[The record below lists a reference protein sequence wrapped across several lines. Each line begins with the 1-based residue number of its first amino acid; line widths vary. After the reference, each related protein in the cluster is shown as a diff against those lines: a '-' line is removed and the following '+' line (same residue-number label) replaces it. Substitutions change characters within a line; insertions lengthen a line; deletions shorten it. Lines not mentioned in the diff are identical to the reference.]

1 MKNNDEFPKL
11 TILPDFSP
19 PPQPRLTNSEKY
31 GSLYWMGIT
40 GLIASILL
48 VSWFAVNLWMMRDVW
63 QAIYVLHDADSAVDA
78 RVQAS
83 EFLASD
89 PRMEPSQ
96 IQPMIF
102 RKSLPD
108 KARYILAEHLDKAL
122 SAKDAGEMIQLL
134 STEGPTSPP
143 NWLRG
148 HLARLAVITLKPD
161 SSFPVSTMTKFITD
175 PDPIV
180 ADWAAFG
187 LARCS
192 DPKARQVGLDRLQ
205 IRAKEGSALA
215 TNLLISKDGQSVPEV
230 FALNQAIK
238 AMRVETSQNKAVAPV
253 D

>member
-31 GSLYWMGIT
+31 GSLYWMGIA
-40 GLIASILL
+40 GLIASIML

-63 QAIYVLHDADSAVDA
+63 QAIYVLHDADSPVDA
-78 RVQAS
+78 RVQAA
-83 EFLASD
+83 EFLSTD

-102 RKSLPD
+102 RKSLPE

-122 SAKDAGEMIQLL
+122 SAKDAGEMLQLL

-161 SSFPVSTMTKFITD
+161 SSFPVTTLTKFIAD
-175 PDPIV
+175 PDPVV

-187 LARCS
+187 LARCL
-192 DPKARQVGLDRLQ
+192 DPKARQVGLDRLDQ
-205 IRAKEGSALA
+205 RAKSGSSLA
-215 TNLLISKDGQSVPEV
+215 TNLLIAKDGASVTSTV
-230 FALNQAIK
+230 ALNQAIK
-238 AMRVETSQNKAVAPV
+238 AMRAETSQNKSVAPI